1 MLSAYSVIACLWL
14 AFLVTWLV
22 SALFTKRSRRHTL
35 WKGWVVRLVVIA
47 VIVAANLRF
56 GPGGRALA
64 ELPPAWQWAGA
75 AICALGLG
83 FAVWARIHL
92 GRNWGMPMSLREG
105 HELVTTGPYAYV
117 RHPIYT
123 GILLAMLGS
132 ALTVALA
139 WLWAL
144 ALFFVYFL
152 YSAFAEERM
161 MSEQFPEAYAAY
173 KARSRMLIPF
183 IF

>member
-1 MLSAYSVIACLWL
+1 MIGASRLIAGLWV
-14 AFLVTWLV
+14 AFAAIWFA
-22 SALFTKRSRRHTL
+22 SALFTKRTRRRAP
-35 WKGWVVRLVVIA
+35 WKTWVARLAIIA
-47 VIVAANLRF
+47 VLVAANLRF
-56 GPGGRALA
+56 GPGGQALA
-64 ELPPAWQWAGA
+64 APPRSWQWAGA
-75 AICALGLG
+75 LLCALGLG

-132 ALTVALA
+132 ALAVALA